1 MANGG
6 ITTPP
11 TGRSAPGV
19 RFLHLRLD
27 FAYLIARK
35 ETLLHNTYSI
45 SFGLDF

>member
-1 MANGG
+1 
-6 ITTPP
+6 
-11 TGRSAPGV
+11 V